1 MTLIAYSPFRPNS
14 FEFAYHSVINY
25 ILIKISQCIHLSSK
39 CHPDELGWKSHRI
52 SHCHSVTLIDPCSVV
67 CSSCSM
73 EAQMEHKKTLLRTLS
88 SDPHRPGFA
97 VFWYI
102 SDTLGRNDSV
112 LIARVCWSCSSHP
125 LAYLTS
131 HHCQPPFQGQ
141 APLGR
146 PSCWECPRAGLLNF
160 LSHSFIFIE
169 YFPCG
174 RHSIRLWRYGDKQYR
189 CDPFWNSRSLKSL

>member
-1 MTLIAYSPFRPNS
+1 M
-14 FEFAYHSVINY
+14 HSLVFQMPSWWIRM
-25 ILIKISQCIHLSSK
+25 
-39 CHPDELGWKSHRI
+39 KSHRI
-52 SHCHSVTLIDPCSVV
+52 SHCPSVTLIDPCSVV

-73 EAQMEHKKTLLRTLS
+73 EAQMQHRKTLLRTLS

-97 VFWYI
+97 VFWYT

-146 PSCWECPRAGLLNF
+146 PSCRECPRAGLLNF

-174 RHSIRLWRYGDKQYR
+174 RHSIRFWRYGDKQYR
-189 CDPFWNSRSLKSL
+189 CDHFWNSRSLKSS